1 MLSSSARSAVAPV
14 NPATQPAI
22 RPDYPPEK
30 LKEWFDRHEHLCA
43 RARQGGIDVLFL
55 GDSITE
61 AWEKQGLPAWQKI
74 ARRHRIANFGR
85 SGDRTQQVLWR
96 ITHGELDTLAPTVT
110 VLLIGTNN
118 LDPGLGDSSL
128 LRQHTPEETVVGIAA
143 VGREVQHRL
152 PRTQLLL
159 MGVFPRGDKGSRY
172 RIEVPAINARLRQLA
187 PALGAHFLDLTAHF
201 LPPSGELDP
210 GFFHDQL
217 HLSSQGYEIWADAL
231 LPELDRLILQNVSR

>member
-1 MLSSSARSAVAPV
+1 MLSSSACSTAVHD

-55 GDSITE
+55 GDSLTE

-96 ITHGELDTLAPTVT
+96 ITHGELDTLVPAVT
-110 VLLIGTNN
+110 VLLIGSNN
-118 LDPGLGDSSL
+118 LDPGPGNNSP
-128 LRQHTPEETVVGIAA
+128 LRQHTPEETVAGIAA
-143 VGREVQHRL
+143 TMREIQHRL

-159 MGVFPRGDKGSRY
+159 MGVFPRGEKESRY
-172 RIEVPAINARLRQLA
+172 RIEVPAINVGLRQLA
-187 PALGAHFLDLTAHF
+187 PALGARFLDLTAHL
-201 LPPSGELDP
+201 LPSSGELDP
-210 GFFHDQL
+210 GIFPDQL

-231 LPELDRLILQNVSR
+231 LPELDRLILK